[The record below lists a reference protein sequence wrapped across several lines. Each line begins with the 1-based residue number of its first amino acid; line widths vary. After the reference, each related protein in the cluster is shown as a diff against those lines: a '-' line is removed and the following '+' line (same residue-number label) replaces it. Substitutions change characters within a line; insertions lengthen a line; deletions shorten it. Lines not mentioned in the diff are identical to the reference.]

1 MTDRT
6 ESEIVHRE
14 LDPDGDS
21 PSVQI
26 VEAIMDL
33 EGVDSTELPTIY
45 DCVDGMLS
53 ELFSNPPAPEAQM
66 EVTFSYYRY
75 RVTIEQN
82 GSAKFVKTG

>member
-26 VEAIMDL
+26 IDTIMDF
-33 EGVDSTELPTIY
+33 EGIDSTELPTMY
-45 DCVDGMLS
+45 NCVDGMLK
-53 ELFSNPPAPEAQM
+53 ELFSTPPAPEAQM
-66 EVTFSYYRY
+66 EVKFNYHRY
-75 RVTIEQN
+75 RITVEQN
-82 GSAKFVKTG
+82 GNAKFVKTG